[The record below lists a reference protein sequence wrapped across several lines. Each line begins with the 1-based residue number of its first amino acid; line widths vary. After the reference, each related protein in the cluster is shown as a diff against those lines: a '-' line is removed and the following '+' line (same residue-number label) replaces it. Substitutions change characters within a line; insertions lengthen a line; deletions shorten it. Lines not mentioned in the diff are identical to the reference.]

1 MIYVNN
7 WIDYYSDFVPFSASH
22 NKLLKSYIDSSK
34 TNPKV
39 LSVEAGTAIGVE
51 DLPQNYDITI
61 IDKYPEFTSL
71 LTKRQSLQNNRFHIF
86 NLDPMDIGRYLG
98 KNFFD
103 LIYCLDGRIIFF
115 KDRTLIKKFF
125 FDSKMLLA
133 ENGKLV
139 LSLYNFSKV
148 NFKFDSVE
156 ISERIC
162 TRGVLHGSFVKDKKN
177 LVYKLNTNIISA
189 DGKQKKI
196 AKDETVVP
204 LGIET
209 VKSFAKELNFSS
221 VEFYSD
227 YNKTPLSDNSEY
239 FVCILTK

>member
-1 MIYVNN
+1 MIYVTN
-7 WIDYYSDFVPFSASH
+7 WIDYYSDFTPFNASH
-22 NKLLKSYIDSSK
+22 NKLLKSYVDSAK
-34 TNPKV
+34 INPKI

-61 IDKYPEFTSL
+61 IDRYAEFTSL
-71 LTKRQSLQNNRFHIF
+71 LTKRQSLQNSRFHIF
-86 NLDPMDIGRYLG
+86 NLDPIDIGRYLG
-98 KNFFD
+98 KNYFD

-115 KDRTLIKKFF
+115 RDKTLVKKFF

-139 LSLYNFSKV
+139 LSLFNFSKI
-148 NFKFDSVE
+148 NFEFDSIE
-156 ISERIC
+156 IPERIC
-162 TRGVLHGSFVKDKKN
+162 TRGVMHGSFEKDKKN
-177 LVYKLNTNIISA
+177 LVYRLNTNIISA

-227 YNKTPLSDNSEY
+227 YDKTPLSDNSEY